1 MKGDAMEQVAL
12 RRWTREE
19 YDRMVDAG
27 ILREGEKVELVDGEI
42 LNKMGQGEPHATGI
56 VLAQYALQ
64 QAFGPGFVVR
74 VQLPLAP
81 DDFSEPE
88 PDLAVLRGSP
98 RDYDGIHPPAA
109 LLVVE
114 VADTSLGF
122 DRRRKAGLYARAGIP
137 EYWVVNLVEGRLEV
151 HRDPEAKSD
160 APLGWRYASLRSLA
174 PDERVLPLGAREEI
188 AVADLLP
195 RSALRR
201 D

>member
-27 ILREGEKVELVDGEI
+27 ILREGEKVELIDGEI
-42 LNKMGQGEPHATGI
+42 LHKMTQGEPHATG
-56 VLAQYALQ
+56 VWLAQYALQ
-64 QAFGPGFVVR
+64 QSFGPGFAVR

-98 RDYDGIHPPAA
+98 RDYDGVHPPAA

-137 EYWVVNLVEGRLEV
+137 EYWVVNLVEGRLKV
-151 HRDPEAKSD
+151 HRDAEPKSD
-160 APLGWRYASLRSLA
+160 VPLGWRYASLRSLA